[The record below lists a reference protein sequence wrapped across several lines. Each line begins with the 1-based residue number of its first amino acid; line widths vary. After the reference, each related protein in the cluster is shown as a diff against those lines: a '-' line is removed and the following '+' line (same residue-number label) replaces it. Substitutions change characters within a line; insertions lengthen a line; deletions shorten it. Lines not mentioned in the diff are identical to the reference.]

1 MIRETFPVGVLGC
14 NCTILG
20 DEASREAI
28 VVDPGADLATI
39 LWVLARYGL
48 TVRRIVVTHAH
59 IDHIAGA
66 AELKAITGAPVVY
79 NQADLP
85 LVALMGEQAGW
96 IGVAEP
102 EVRPPDHSPADAEHI
117 AVAGVDATVFFN
129 PRAHARE
136 PVPPFAGRE
145 AAAFRG
151 HAVSGLRGEDRSAR
165 RRSRPDARQHPRTAA
180 PAAGRHAGRARAWA
194 CDDDWGRAPVESF
207 SFVGVLL
214 SAASSSLERNL
225 CTSFTLEGLQAE
237 VWIRWAGGRCPPP
250 RPPVE

>member
-102 EVRPPDHSPADAEHI
+102 EVRPPDYSPADAEHI
-117 AVAGVDATVFFN
+117 AVAGVEATVFFT
-129 PRAHARE
+129 P
-136 PVPPFAGRE
+136 
-145 AAAFRG
+145 G
-151 HAVSGLRGEDRSAR
+151 HTPGSLCLHLPAEKLLLSGTRCFGA
-165 RRSRPDARQHPRTAA
+165 PWGGPIC
-180 PAAGRHAGRARAWA
+180 PAAITAR
-194 CDDDWGRAPVESF
+194 C
-207 SFVGVLL
+207 
-214 SAASSSLERNL
+214 SAASANGCSR
-225 CTSFTLEGLQAE
+225 CRTT
-237 VWIRWAGGRCPPP
+237 RWSCPGMGR
-250 RPPVE
+250 